1 MVLET
6 NVRDVA
12 MSNAIIFVDF
22 TSVPFAYQF
31 EALAV
36 SSIFAVIVNNVFLL
50 LALLRTAGDRRVLS
64 QASRRER
71 RRPATPD

>member
-1 MVLET
+1 MTIRALFANFLSSRVS
-6 NVRDVA
+6 A
-12 MSNAIIFVDF
+12 FA
-22 TSVPFAYQF
+22 SVPFAYQF